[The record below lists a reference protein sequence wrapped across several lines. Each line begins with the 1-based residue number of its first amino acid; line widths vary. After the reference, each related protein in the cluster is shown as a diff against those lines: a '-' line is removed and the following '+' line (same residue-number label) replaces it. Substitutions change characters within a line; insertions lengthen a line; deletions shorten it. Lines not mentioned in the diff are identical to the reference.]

1 MATETWPGLPNPS
14 VAYSIE
20 AQNEVLETRYET
32 GEPLQRLR
40 FDTHFD
46 VVSVTWLFTDADYL
60 IFKNWFAT
68 KIERGTKKF
77 DIVLPLGDNLQ
88 TYEAQW
94 VSGGNPYQV
103 SYQQVLYW
111 NVTATL
117 RIQDTK
123 EISEAVLDI
132 LIEEYPDAT
141 AQNFINATDALDN
154 YIEVTLPGALD

>member
-1 MATETWPGLPNPS
+1 MATETWPLILPS
-14 VAYSIE
+14 TAYSIE
-20 AQNEVLETRYET
+20 PENEVLETRYET

-40 FDTHFD
+40 FDKHFEN
-46 VVSVTWLFTDADYL
+46 VSVTWLLSDYEYL

-68 KIERGTKKF
+68 KIARGTQKF
-77 DIVLPLGDNLQ
+77 NVELALSDGLQ

-94 VSGGNPYQV
+94 ISGGRPYQV

-111 NVTATL
+111 NVSATL

-132 LIEEYPDAT
+132 LIEEYPTGSID
-141 AQNFINATDALDN
+141 NFLNAVQALDD
-154 YIEVTLPGALD
+154 YIEITLPTFG